1 MSAAQLLLPA
11 SRGIAGA
18 AAAAAKP
25 VVVVSGYA
33 PSVTVLPDG
42 NVLTVSILPHL
53 PLPFGGELESIL
65 HSSFLFDTR
74 S

>member
-18 AAAAAKP
+18 AAAAAPP

-53 PLPFGGELESIL
+53 PPFGGELESIL